1 MFIRER
7 MKLITNA
14 VVIKEGDNLIKFL
27 TIITAIN
34 KNIATCP
41 KGHILNPYS
50 FPMICLNQSLFFAS
64 IPAGRK
70 LKSIDVLKI

>member
-1 MFIRER
+1 

-14 VVIKEGDNLIKFL
+14 VLIKEGDILMKFL
-27 TIITAIN
+27 AIMIAIN

-50 FPMICLNQSLFFAS
+50 LPIICLNQSLFLAS

-70 LKSIDVLKI
+70 LKSSDVLKI